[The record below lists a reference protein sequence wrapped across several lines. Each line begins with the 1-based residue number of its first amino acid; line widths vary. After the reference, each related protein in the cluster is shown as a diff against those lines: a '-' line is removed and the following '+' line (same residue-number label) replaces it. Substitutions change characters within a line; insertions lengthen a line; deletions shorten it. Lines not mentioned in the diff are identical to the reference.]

1 MYRACTLTPW
11 NFQLEVANATTR
23 RAQRVG
29 KEGSLAGDF
38 HRIDAGLLPPC
49 ALVASAMYRPVVC
62 PAKRNRELVAG
73 LAAQRPWLDE
83 SK

>member
-11 NFQLEVANATTR
+11 NFQLEVADATTG
-23 RAQRVG
+23 RAQRVS
-29 KEGSLAGDF
+29 KAGRLRRF
-38 HRIDAGLLPPC
+38 SSIDAGLLPPC
-49 ALVASAMYRPVVC
+49 ALVASAMYRPVVWA
-62 PAKRNRELVAG
+62 AKRNRELVAG